1 MCGYLWFCS
10 INKWATF
17 FFSHFS
23 KREKNT
29 FRQTQK
35 PPIPMIV
42 RLSDNRHP
50 AVDCLYRI
58 FVYGVWVRWFDA
70 FVCGHCCGR
79 EDMVCLSSGAN
90 TVSAHR
96 CTPQINYEQKKNF
109 LLFKFF
115 FVFLRVFCCCKPLNA
130 TDRSNP
136 L

>member
-1 MCGYLWFCS
+1 
-10 INKWATF
+10 
-17 FFSHFS
+17 
-23 KREKNT
+23 
-29 FRQTQK
+29 
-35 PPIPMIV
+35 MIV

-96 CTPQINYEQKKNF
+96 CTPQINYEQKKNLSF
-109 LLFKFF
+109 PLFFCLY
-115 FVFLRVFCCCKPLNA
+115 FVVVNHSMPPNA
-130 TDRSNP
+130 QIHYKHIYNWQLCLPASNDHIDECIG
-136 L
+136 LGSRIW